1 MRRQLSLTGTHLIA
15 IVVVTGLVLAAGLVL
30 RSDTASVAE
39 PAGGLTPSD
48 DPEALRLL
56 REAALA
62 ERKVPYTGTQFVSV
76 WGTDDVRTTKLLDLV
91 NSPGHGTV
99 VKVHGGTAEQAWFVP
114 RTGSRPAPDRA
125 PAQAAQD
132 GLSDSYTL
140 TLAGKAS
147 SADRPALIVQA
158 VRPDG
163 SIAARFWIDEESG
176 LQLRRE
182 LYGPGGKLV
191 RSSGFTD
198 LTIGGDGFVAHP
210 PPVLDAEAGVPVEPA
225 AYADLTAAGW
235 DCCPETLSEFLE
247 LTGVR
252 DVDDGGALH
261 LTYSDGLTV
270 TSVFQQRGRLDEEA
284 LTGFEKRSVGSGPSE
299 GTVYVRYGLSSS
311 AMWSSGGLVYT
322 VVSDTP
328 YGLDA
333 ALTALPHEPVS
344 RSGPDSVGQRLDRG
358 MTRMVSWLN
367 PFD

>member
-15 IVVVTGLVLAAGLVL
+15 IVVVTGLVLAAGLAL
-30 RSDTASVAE
+30 RSDTASLAE

-48 DPEALRLL
+48 DPEALRVL

-62 ERKVPYTGTQFVSV
+62 EHKVAYTGTQFVSV
-76 WGTDDVRTTKLLDLV
+76 WGDDDAQTTKLVDLV

-99 VKVHGGTAEQAWFVP
+99 VKLHGGTARQAWFVP
-114 RTGSRPAPDRA
+114 RTGDLPDPDRA
-125 PAQAAQD
+125 PAQN
-132 GLSDSYTL
+132 GLSRSYTL
-140 TLAGKAS
+140 AVAGKAR
-147 SADRPALIVQA
+147 SAGRQAVVVQA
-158 VRPDG
+158 GRPDG
-163 SIAARFWIDEESG
+163 SIAARFWIDEETG

-198 LTIGGDGFVAHP
+198 LTVGGDGFVAHP
-210 PPVLDAEAGVPVEPA
+210 PPAMDAEAGELVEPA
-225 AYADLTAAGW
+225 AYTELAAAGW
-235 DCCPETLSEFLE
+235 NCCADTLSEFLE

-252 DVDDGGALH
+252 TVDDGGALH

-270 TSVFQQRGRLDEEA
+270 TSVFQQRGRLDETA
-284 LTGFEKRSVGSGPSE
+284 LTGFEKRSVGSGASE

-311 AMWSSGGLVYT
+311 AVWSSGGLVYT

>member
-1 MRRQLSLTGTHLIA
+1 MRRQLSLPGPHLIA
-15 IVVVTGLVLAAGLVL
+15 IVVVTGLVLVAGLTL
-30 RSDTASVAE
+30 RSDTTSLAE
-39 PAGGLTPSD
+39 PAGGHTPSD
-48 DPEALRLL
+48 DPEALRVL

-62 ERKVPYTGTQFVSV
+62 ERKVAYTGIQFVSV
-76 WGTDDVRTTKLLDLV
+76 WRDDAQTTKLVDLI

-99 VKVHGGTAEQAWFVP
+99 VKLHGGTAEQAWFVP
-114 RTGSRPAPDRA
+114 RTGDQPAPDRA
-125 PAQAAQD
+125 PTQNR
-132 GLSDSYTL
+132 LSHSYTL
-140 TLAGKAS
+140 TLAGTAR
-147 SADRPALIVQA
+147 SAGRPAVIVQA
-158 VRPDG
+158 GRPDG
-163 SIAARFWIDEESG
+163 SVAARFWIDEESG

-210 PPVLDAEAGVPVEPA
+210 PPTLDSEAGAPVESA
-225 AYADLTAAGW
+225 AYTELAAAGW
-235 DCCPETLSEFLE
+235 DCCADTLSEFLE

-252 DVDDGGALH
+252 DVDDGDALH

-270 TSVFQQRGRLDEEA
+270 TSVFQQRGRLDESA
-284 LTGFEKRSVGSGPSE
+284 LTGFEKRSVGTGESE

-328 YGLDA
+328 YGLNA